1 MPPPIY
7 HYSLDKNEVDHLARQ
22 RCGKGV
28 KQLSKLEASGLID
41 ELLETYGGGNNSSNR
56 RNGSAYSR
64 SGRREAA

>member
-22 RCGKGV
+22 RFGKGV